1 MIRPFLPPAPPPRAA
16 THFSLDPLGVLPKL
30 DVSVPRAPFL
40 LMWSPNSQSLTY
52 LSNSEGPDGPTI
64 RLAEVLVAA
73 AKTPFKTKCK
83 AQTYIEESCLLLL

>member
-1 MIRPFLPPAPPPRAA
+1 M
-16 THFSLDPLGVLPKL
+16 LPKL

-73 AKTPFKTKCK
+73 AKNPFKTKCK
-83 AQTYIEESCLLLL
+83 TQTYTFIYEGIGGQKPLEGRGVLSPVPSLEIP